1 MYTNRKRK
9 NIKLYNIILT
19 TLTFVAFLSMLILS
33 GINVKGLNIS
43 FAKEKSAEAIA
54 DQTDTIFMYSPA
66 QAVSLGDEI
75 LVLDDLTKSIIK
87 LKDGK
92 IVQGEN
98 AVTSSYN
105 ASHMFLLDNNIVLL
119 SLDTILTSKLI
130 TAISTET
137 LEQRY
142 TKFLGDEITLNQ
154 KYDEVSVY
162 NTGNALYILL
172 YRLDTNSGIDSMLY
186 MKITPS
192 DSGIEISRLREINFS
207 SNSFQNNFSEDVNS
221 INILF
226 DENSNLP
233 VCLINSD
240 HEVIAIYIEDN
251 SDEISKIY
259 ATAIQSSEMQN
270 MNNFSIICIEN
281 SAYVVERIDG
291 RVLLHNLHIPNTSL
305 LDDKFKLESNPI
317 TLDISLTSI
326 SGVSASGTNLYISSK
341 NDQKVFS
348 ITLGT
353 LGSSKIVTNIDI
365 YSNPNV
371 SKTLFSSDNIKLMEI
386 TSDTTV
392 SLKATP
398 YSSKGIITLGSGS
411 CVIEIG
417 CGCISYDEIE
427 SVSES
432 QTPDDDII
440 SGYKYYMA
448 NVNGTNYYGFL
459 PISATSEII
468 TNETDIPYAFAKKNI
483 NVYKYP
489 SATEDEINSII
500 YTTDEIERME
510 IVKDISG
517 YFYTVGT
524 AEALR
529 TFYCV
534 KINDE
539 IGYIESSDI
548 DRFPEVTLIQ
558 TNAEIIRGTAV
569 YAEVTDE
576 IPTWNLIAGKRV
588 RIIENRFGTEKWT
601 KISFNDDDGVTCT
614 GYVLADN
621 IQADSWSTLQIIG
634 FILVLVTLV
643 LLVIILIVRNR
654 INHE

>member
-1 MYTNRKRK
+1 MYTNRKNR
-9 NIKLYNIILT
+9 NRKLYNIIFT
-19 TLTFVAFLSMLILS
+19 MLTFVAFLSLFVIS
-33 GINVKGLNIS
+33 EINLKGLSVS
-43 FAKEKSAEAIA
+43 FARYNTAEVSTNKS
-54 DQTDTIFMYSPA
+54 DTIFMYSPA
-66 QAVSLGDEI
+66 QAVSLGDKI
-75 LVLDDLTKSIIK
+75 LVLDDLTNSIIK

-105 ASHMFLLDNNIVLL
+105 ATHMYMLGENIVLL
-119 SLDTILTSKLI
+119 SLNNILTSKLI
-130 TAISTET
+130 TAISAET

-142 TKFLGDEITLNQ
+142 TKFLGDEITLTQ
-154 KYDEVSVY
+154 KYDEISVY
-162 NTGNALYILL
+162 NTGDALYILL
-172 YRLDTNSGIDSMLY
+172 YSLDENSGIESMLY

-192 DSGIEISRLREINFS
+192 ESGIEISRLREIKFS

-240 HEVIAIYIEDN
+240 REVIAIYIEEN

-259 ATAIQSSEMQN
+259 ATAIQSNELNN
-270 MNNFSIICIEN
+270 MNNISIIHINEN
-281 SAYVVERIDG
+281 PYLLERLNGKI
-291 RVLLHNLHIPNTSL
+291 LLHTLHVPNTNL
-305 LDDKFKLESNPI
+305 IDDKFKLESSPLY
-317 TLDISLTSI
+317 LDISLSSI
-326 SGVSASGTNLYISSK
+326 SGVSVSNSKLYISSK
-341 NDQKVFS
+341 LDQKV
-348 ITLGT
+348 ITVT
-353 LGSSKIVTNIDI
+353 LETLTTNMIVTNIES

-371 SKTLFSSDNIKLMEI
+371 TQSLFNSEQIRLMEI
-386 TSDTTV
+386 TSDTAV

-398 YSSKGIITLGSGS
+398 YSKKGNITLSSGS

-417 CGCISYDEIE
+417 CGSINYDEIV

-432 QTPDDDII
+432 SIQDNTI

-459 PISATSEII
+459 PISAVSEII
-468 TNETDIPYAFAKKNI
+468 TNDANLPYAFAKKNI

-489 SATEDEINSII
+489 SATEDEINTII

-517 YFYTVGT
+517 YFYTVGS
-524 AEALR
+524 AEAIR
-529 TFYCV
+529 SFCCV

-548 DRFPEVTLIQ
+548 DRFPEITLIQ
-558 TNAEIIRGTAV
+558 TNAEILRGTPV

-576 IPTWNLIAGKRV
+576 IPTWNLIKGKRV

-601 KISFNDDDGVTCT
+601 KIAFNDDDGVTCV